1 MLSSYPL
8 RLAMLVL
15 FLCLGSLSS
24 LAQNDESNAEQFEN
38 SVNEIK
44 MSNQYFV
51 AEAIDE
57 TIVRAAKK
65 CFKKLFFDVNKYR
78 EQKKM
83 NPLDSLV
90 ITKGVVLNSI
100 VLGNMKRVFAYIDRS
115 IAEQKDPIKHDEIF
129 TVEEQAEVQVV
140 SAGKQRVQ
148 VDMPEVIRRVSRA
161 ESFTIADMVL
171 SNAKSTGRITDYTKY
186 RLMDN
191 PDACYLLILD
201 KEMKVVTILTPKAGE
216 GRQDVHT
223 GEIVDLS
230 HYSGYAA
237 ICIKM

>member
-1 MLSSYPL
+1 M
-8 RLAMLVL
+8 M
-15 FLCLGSLSS
+15 CLGCQSS
-24 LAQNDESNAEQFEN
+24 LAQDVLDDEQFEEN
-38 SVNEIK
+38 VNKIK
-44 MSNQYFV
+44 MSNQYYV
-51 AEAIDE
+51 AESIDE
-57 TIVRAAKK
+57 TTSRAAKK
-65 CFKKLFFDVNKYR
+65 CIRKIIHDVNKYR

-83 NPLDSLV
+83 NPLDTMTISKTVKLQYL
-90 ITKGVVLNSI
+90 ILK
-100 VLGNMKRVFAYIDRS
+100 NMKRVFAYLDRD
-115 IAEQKDPIKHDEIF
+115 IAEQKDPIKHDEVF
-129 TVEEQAEVQVV
+129 SVEEQAEVEVV
-140 SAGKQRVQ
+140 SVGKQRVH
-148 VDMPEVIRRVSRA
+148 VEMPEVIRRVSRA

-186 RLMDN
+186 RLMDD